1 MKKKIQTTR
10 KRLLSVLLA
19 VAMVLTALPLTA
31 LPAVAATNE
40 DFEYEILSD
49 DTVAITKYIG
59 SSSDVIIPNSLN
71 GYTVTEITFPGFN
84 NNTSVK
90 SITFPDSVKS
100 ISNCFAE
107 CTNLECIYVNSN
119 NEKYYSIDG
128 VLFERGR
135 IYIDAYENRIPA
147 VALHTYPTAKK
158 DSSYTVPS
166 GTEMITFQAFTES
179 LYLTSV
185 TIPSSVTII
194 EDGAF
199 MQAKKLNAINVQS
212 DNEKFYSENGVLFDR
227 TYAINDNLYNEPF
240 SVLSLLAYPSAKAT
254 TSYSI
259 PSNVK
264 AIGAY
269 AFSHA
274 MNLTNISSIGALRYI
289 APAAFICCENLQ
301 FFPFPSSLET
311 IGSSAFFGC
320 SSLKDIYLPGNL
332 RFVGDGF
339 ETTAYA
345 CDDTNWE
352 NDALYIGQYLIKVN
366 SDSSGQFTVKD
377 GTVGIAS
384 FAFSNCDSVTS
395 VVLPN
400 GLLAVNEFAF
410 FFCSN
415 LQEVV
420 LPSTLKYIDRC
431 AFDSCAS
438 LQEIKLPSD
447 LEYLGASAFC
457 SCQALCNVDFSELLE
472 SQHLTTI
479 RSYTFGDCAKL
490 KAVSIPKS
498 VTIIEE
504 DAFSGCTS
512 LTDITVVSDNT
523 TYTSV
528 DGVLFSKDLKQL
540 VLYPNGKTDVNYAIP
555 NGVTDIAPY
564 AFENCTSLTSITIPY
579 SVINISDCAFFSS
592 RLTTIYGYTNSY
604 AEAYAR
610 ENGYSFVPIT
620 PDGALRL
627 DLPTSGIIG
636 QQVQI
641 PIVLEDVALGAL
653 NFTLQYDQTKLEFV
667 SCTQNAFKPYSVN
680 SNVPGQ
686 IKYGGVTVTSVQ
698 PGQVMVLTFNVIA
711 DEECSTAVSLNVTA
725 ACADDI
731 DCTALDLI
739 GGTWNLPLEKELT
752 DISIYTAPTKTSY
765 YIGDSL
771 NTSGLQVQLTYSDNS
786 TQVISTGFAIS
797 TFDSSTAGTKTITV
811 TYGGKTASFTATVK
825 TPTLT
830 VSKSSTEML
839 VGDTET
845 LTVSTD
851 PSNQTVRWSSTN
863 TNVVTVSNGKLTA
876 VGAGTATVTAKFVYN
891 GQTYSKNC
899 EVTVQEPV
907 PDGALYIETP
917 RGFVGKQVQIPV
929 YLEGADVGTLTF
941 TVQYDT
947 QKLQYISCSDM
958 VFGMCS
964 ENNSTPG
971 TAVFACIDNG
981 VISAGKVCVLTFE
994 VIADTDAQTDIA
1006 LSVSEACNDD
1016 NLPLYVTGGSWSME
1030 IVKAIPGD
1038 LNDDGKITAV
1048 DARYVL
1054 QAASGAR
1061 PLDEIQKAVAD
1072 INGDGK
1078 ITAVDA
1084 RWILQVASG
1093 ARTL

>member
-31 LPAVAATNE
+31 LSAVAATSG
-40 DFEYEILSD
+40 DFEYEVLSETD
-49 DTVAITKYIG
+49 KTC
-59 SSSDVIIPNSLN
+59 
-71 GYTVTEITFPGFN
+71 EITDYTGSATTLSIPQTLDGYSVTGISRFALA
-84 NNTSVK
+84 NNT
-90 SITFPDSVKS
+90 T
-100 ISNCFAE
+100 
-107 CTNLECIYVNSN
+107 
-119 NEKYYSIDG
+119 
-128 VLFERGR
+128 
-135 IYIDAYENRIPA
+135 
-147 VALHTYPTAKK
+147 
-158 DSSYTVPS
+158 
-166 GTEMITFQAFTES
+166 
-179 LYLTSV
+179 LTSV
-185 TIPSSVTII
+185 ALPSSVT
-194 EDGAF
+194 E
-199 MQAKKLNAINVQS
+199 LV
-212 DNEKFYSENGVLFDR
+212 Y
-227 TYAINDNLYNEPF
+227 
-240 SVLSLLAYPSAKAT
+240 
-254 TSYSI
+254 
-259 PSNVK
+259 
-264 AIGAY
+264 
-269 AFSHA
+269 
-274 MNLTNISSIGALRYI
+274 
-289 APAAFICCENLQ
+289 AAFL
-301 FFPFPSSLET
+301 
-311 IGSSAFFGC
+311 GC
-320 SSLKDIYLPGNL
+320 TALK
-332 RFVGDGF
+332 
-339 ETTAYA
+339 
-345 CDDTNWE
+345 
-352 NDALYIGQYLIKVN
+352 
-366 SDSSGQFTVKD
+366 
-377 GTVGIAS
+377 
-384 FAFSNCDSVTS
+384 
-395 VVLPN
+395 
-400 GLLAVNEFAF
+400 
-410 FFCSN
+410 
-415 LQEVV
+415 EVQ
-420 LPSTLKYIDRC
+420 LPSTLKSIGEC
-431 AFDSCAS
+431 A
-438 LQEIKLPSD
+438 
-447 LEYLGASAFC
+447 
-457 SCQALCNVDFSELLE
+457 
-472 SQHLTTI
+472 
-479 RSYTFGDCAKL
+479 FGDCVALEKL
-490 KAVSIPKS
+490 NLPDGIEYIGRGILANTAYAANDANRTNHILYCGNYLLEAAQSLSGDCAVKAGTVLIAERAFEGCSALTGISIPDS
-498 VTIIEE
+498 VTSIGMW
-504 DAFSGCTS
+504 AFEGCTS
-512 LTDITVVSDNT
+512 LATATLGS
-523 TYTSV
+523 
-528 DGVLFSKDLKQL
+528 
-540 VLYPNGKTDVNYAIP
+540 
-555 NGVTDIAPY
+555 GVTNINSGTFY
-564 AFENCTSLTSITIPY
+564 YCKSLTSITIPNNVTSICNWAFSGCTALTSITIPDSVTSIGDTAFSGCTALKSITIPNSVTSIGGDAFY
-579 SVINISDCAFFSS
+579 GCTALTNITIPDSVTSIGGGAFYNTAYYNDATHWENNVLYIGNHLIKAKNTLSGAYTVRAGTKTIAGGAFYGCETLARITIPDSVTSIGGSAFSGCTALESITIPDSVTSIGGGAFYWCLSLKSITIPDSVISIGDGAFYGCVELTSVVIPNSVTSVDMETFGGCTSLTS
-592 RLTTIYGYTNSY
+592 VTIPNSVTSIAEDAFYDSGLTTIYGYTGSY
-604 AEAYAR
+604 AETFASK
-610 ENGYSFVPIT
+610 NGYSFVPIT

-641 PIVLEDVALGAL
+641 PIVLEDVALGGL
-653 NFTLQYDQTKLEFV
+653 DFTLQYDQTKLEFV

-686 IKYGGVTVTSVQ
+686 IKYCGVTVTSVQ

-711 DEECSTAVSLNVTA
+711 DEECSTAVSLNVTT

-786 TQVISTGFAIS
+786 TQVISTGFAMS
-797 TFDSSTAGTKTITV
+797 AFDSSTAGTKTITV

-876 VGAGTATVTAKFVYN
+876 VAAGTATVTANFVYN

-929 YLEGADVGTLTF
+929 YLEGADVGALTF

-994 VIADTDAQTDIA
+994 VIADTDTQTDIA

-1016 NLPLYVTGGSWSME
+1016 NLPLYVAGGSWSME

-1054 QAASGAR
+1054 QSASGAR

-1084 RWILQVASG
+1084 RWILQIASG